1 MLIYLGRIDRRD
13 RTPGNEPGGKQQRE
27 SLRSKGENIMD
38 QTLIN
43 VLIWE
48 RELEVE
54 RLVKQQSYFRS
65 EAPQA
70 DGPWPRQESRWSFL
84 FELFRAG
91 KSRKQAA
98 QGC

>member
-1 MLIYLGRIDRRD
+1 
-13 RTPGNEPGGKQQRE
+13 
-27 SLRSKGENIMD
+27 MD

-70 DGPWPRQESRWSFL
+70 DQPWPRPESRWSFL

-91 KSRKQAA
+91 KSRKQAP